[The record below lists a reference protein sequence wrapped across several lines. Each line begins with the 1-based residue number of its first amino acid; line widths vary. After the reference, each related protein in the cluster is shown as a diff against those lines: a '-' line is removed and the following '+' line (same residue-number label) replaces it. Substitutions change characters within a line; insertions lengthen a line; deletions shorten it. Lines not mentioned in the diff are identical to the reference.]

1 MLFIYS
7 LLGSFTDLK
16 YCDICTTNDNMNRKL
31 IEMFCAEHFVMKFF
45 FIIHKYTT
53 YICNYIC
60 IYVYMYKCI
69 YMYIHTNSSAYLGE
83 QKMCLLPVLAVW
95 KLRVDLGHVGYV
107 AAVVAKD
114 QGFSQG

>member
-31 IEMFCAEHFVMKFF
+31 IEMFCAERFLMK
-45 FIIHKYTT
+45 IYTNT
-53 YICNYIC
+53 YIYYVYMLLYMYEYIC
-60 IYVYMYKCI
+60 IY
-69 YMYIHTNSSAYLGE
+69 SSAY
-83 QKMCLLPVLAVW
+83 LPVLAVW

-107 AAVVAKD
+107 AAVVVKD